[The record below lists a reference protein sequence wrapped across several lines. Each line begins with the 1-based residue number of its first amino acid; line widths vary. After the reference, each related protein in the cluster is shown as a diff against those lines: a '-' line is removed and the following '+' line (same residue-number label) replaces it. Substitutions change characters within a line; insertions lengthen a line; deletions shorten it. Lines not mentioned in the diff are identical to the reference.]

1 MALLNSITVLNSSA
15 VLDRAAVLCNIQEHK
30 DKVADASAHDEKVE
44 DFMRTEV
51 LVSGIKKRKL

>member
-1 MALLNSITVLNSSA
+1 MAVLNGYAVLNSYA
-15 VLDRAAVLCNIQEHK
+15 VLLCDIQEHK

-51 LVSGIKKRKL
+51 LVSGIKERKL

>member
-1 MALLNSITVLNSSA
+1 MAVLNC
-15 VLDRAAVLCNIQEHK
+15 AAVLCDIQEHK

-44 DFMRTEV
+44 DFVRAEV